1 MSDNIC
7 DDKKAFHEFLS
18 LQAEEIERH
27 KWIESEKAGYD
38 LGNNAIH
45 DWIRTYAKNFRE
57 QYILLHSH
65 QNSIK

>member
-1 MSDNIC
+1 MSDTLC
-7 DDKKAFHEFLS
+7 DDVEKFHAFLS
-18 LQAEEIERH
+18 EQAEEMKRH

-45 DWIRTYAKNFRE
+45 DWIKKHAKGFRE

-65 QNSIK
+65 QDSIK